1 MKKLTLAL
9 LLCFTPLM
17 VEAKPLKIVSVNE
30 DKINCLFNLSC
41 TVTPT
46 DTSEEIHLT
55 TGGTG
60 LLRVRTFSGAPG
72 SPTEGLFVY
81 EYRIDMSNALA
92 ESAISCIDLMN
103 FNFGPV
109 VSNLDLNGDTQL
121 DQLFVVTSG
130 AGGAIGIAEAAQSGS
145 ILQLKFTGPICAGMR
160 AGRGDSTFF
169 WGMISRT
176 PPRSM
181 TASLRES
188 TGAMHKIKLQVPK

>member
-1 MKKLTLAL
+1 MRKITLAL
-9 LLCFTPLM
+9 LLCFTPLL

-30 DKINCLFNLSC
+30 AKINCLFNLSC

-46 DTSEEIHLT
+46 ETSEEIHLT

-60 LLRVRTFSGAPG
+60 LLRVRTFTGAPG
-72 SPTEGLFVY
+72 SPTAGFFVY
-81 EYRIDMSNALA
+81 EYRIDMSNAVG
-92 ESAISCIDLMN
+92 ESALSCIDLMT

-109 VSNLDLNGDTQL
+109 VSHLDLDGDTQL
-121 DQLFVVTSG
+121 DQLFMVTDG
-130 AGGAIGIAEAAQSGS
+130 GGAVGIAEAAQEGS
-145 ILQLKFTGPICAGMR
+145 MLQLRFTGPICAGMR

-176 PPRSM
+176 PPRSL

-188 TGAMHKIKLQVPK
+188 TGASYKIKLQVPK